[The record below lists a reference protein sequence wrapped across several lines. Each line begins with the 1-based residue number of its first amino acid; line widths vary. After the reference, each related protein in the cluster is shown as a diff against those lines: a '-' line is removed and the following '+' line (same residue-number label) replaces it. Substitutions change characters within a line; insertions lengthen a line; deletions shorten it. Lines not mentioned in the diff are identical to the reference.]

1 MIRINGYAVGQ
12 KLRAAHRLWFQI
24 CLNGY
29 TVSQKLHAAQAVVSD
44 MYKWIYGKSENLR
57 TRTSK

>member
-12 KLRAAHRLWFQI
+12 KLRAARRLWFHI

-29 TVSQKLHAAQAVVSD
+29 TVSQKLRAAHSD
-44 MYKWIYGKSENLR
+44 MYKWIYGKSEIPR
-57 TRTSK
+57 STRVLVQ